1 MFIDWDN
8 VTLYIKPGS
17 TDMRK
22 QIRGLSVLVEGEM
35 EHNPFTGDMYLFC
48 SRNRKLLKVLYW
60 DKTGFAIWKKKLEKA
75 KFPWP
80 QTEEQAREI
89 SAEEFKMLL
98 CGIDFWNTHKELHY
112 TSIL

>member
-1 MFIDWDN
+1 
-8 VTLYIKPGS
+8 
-17 TDMRK
+17 MRK

-60 DKTGFAIWKKKLEKA
+60 DKIGFAIWLVGCFATCSPLQPGKKKLEKA